1 MRGAP
6 QKTVSKPL
14 AFLSD
19 IHGNLT
25 ALNAV
30 LSELS
35 RRAVTDIFVAGDLV
49 HGGESPMGVWRR
61 LQEIG
66 ARCTRGASDMALAT
80 IHPERLKPTDPEQ
93 QARAALFAQ
102 TRRDLGDLVATQL
115 GRLPVQLRI
124 PAMDG
129 SEILMTH
136 GSPRDPFEGIGHELE
151 DEEINSL
158 LNDDPADIIVVGATH
173 VPFRRPVGQVHVVN
187 VGSVGEAPEGRCAH
201 FTIISPKFGGALIEQ
216 DWVEY

>member
-1 MRGAP
+1 MRTAP
-6 QKTVSKPL
+6 QKTASKPL

-19 IHGNLT
+19 VHGNID

-49 HGGESPMGVWRR
+49 HGGAAPMEVWRR

-66 ARCTRGASDMALAT
+66 ARCTRGASDIALAT
-80 IHPERLKPTDPEQ
+80 ISPARLKPTDPAQ
-93 QARAALFAQ
+93 QARAELFAR
-102 TRRDLGDLVATQL
+102 TRRDLGDLVAAQL
-115 GRLPVQLRI
+115 GRLPLQLRI
-124 PAMDG
+124 PIMDG
-129 SEILMTH
+129 SEILMVH
-136 GSPRDPFEGIGHELE
+136 GSPRDALEGIGHELDD
-151 DEEINSL
+151 DEVSAL
-158 LNDDPADIIVVGATH
+158 LNDDPADVIVVGATH
-173 VPFRRPVGQVHVVN
+173 VPFRRAIGNVHVIN

-201 FTIISPKFGGALIEQ
+201 FTIVSPKYGGALIEQ